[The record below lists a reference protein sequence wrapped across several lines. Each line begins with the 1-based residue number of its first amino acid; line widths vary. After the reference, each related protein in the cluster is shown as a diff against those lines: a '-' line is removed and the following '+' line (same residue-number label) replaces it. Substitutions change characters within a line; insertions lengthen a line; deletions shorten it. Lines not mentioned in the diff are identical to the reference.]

1 VPGIDWSTLL
11 IAGLYIAA
19 CGCEV
24 RGVLLAAAVLF
35 PEDRPPLSP
44 QPPLWSLEQQQFE
57 VHMQKAE
64 SEKVGALERAIR
76 DLQGWLR
83 ILTGMVLE
91 DRVLDSEGAHQ
102 QRVFARQMGVR
113 AAEWIIAGAVLSLV
127 ASLTWL
133 LR

>member
-1 VPGIDWSTLL
+1 MTGSSLL

-24 RGVLLAAAVLF
+24 RGVLLAVAVLF
-35 PEDRPPLSP
+35 PEDRPPLSL
-44 QPPLWSLEQQQFE
+44 QPPLLPLEQQKFE

-76 DLQGWLR
+76 DLQAWLR
-83 ILTGMVLE
+83 ILTGMLE
-91 DRVLDSEGAHQ
+91 DRVLDSTGDYQ
-102 QRVFARQMGVR
+102 QREFERQKGIR
-113 AAEWIIAGAVLSLV
+113 AAGWIIAGAVLSLA

>member
-1 VPGIDWSTLL
+1 
-11 IAGLYIAA
+11 
-19 CGCEV
+19 
-24 RGVLLAAAVLF
+24 VLF
-35 PEDRPPLSP
+35 PEDRPPRSL
-44 QPPLWSLEQQQFE
+44 QPPLWQLEQQQFE

-91 DRVLDSEGAHQ
+91 DRVLNSEGAHQ
-102 QRVFARQMGVR
+102 QREFERQMGIR
-113 AAEWIIAGAVLSLV
+113 AAEWIIAGVVLSLA